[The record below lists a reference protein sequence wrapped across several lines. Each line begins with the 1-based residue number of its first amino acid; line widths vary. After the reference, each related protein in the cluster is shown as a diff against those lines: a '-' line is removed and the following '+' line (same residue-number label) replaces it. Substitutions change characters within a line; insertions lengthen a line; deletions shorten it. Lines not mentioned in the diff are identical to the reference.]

1 MYIYAS
7 DQILPKER
15 DTIGNPKDLNEY
27 EEDDQHSRQDEHG
40 EAIVATE

>member
-1 MYIYAS
+1 MYVS

-27 EEDDQHSRQDEHG
+27 EEDDQHSGQDERG
-40 EAIVATE
+40 KAIVATEN